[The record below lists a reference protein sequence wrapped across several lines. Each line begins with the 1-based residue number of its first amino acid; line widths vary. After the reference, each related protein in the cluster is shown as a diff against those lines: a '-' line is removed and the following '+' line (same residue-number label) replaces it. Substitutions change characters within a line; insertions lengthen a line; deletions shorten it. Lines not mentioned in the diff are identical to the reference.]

1 MYVVGGGGGGGRCV
15 VGIGIVLSCVLGLDG
30 VVVLII
36 HGIGKDLVGSGRW
49 KMYGRVIDLLKQMFN
64 LLNNR
69 YNLSPLPYIP

>member
-1 MYVVGGGGGGGRCV
+1 MWWG
-15 VGIGIVLSCVLGLDG
+15 LGLCSG
-30 VVVLII
+30 VRWYGGTSI

-69 YNLSPLPYIP
+69 YNLSPLPYLKRAIISIYFGGIFA